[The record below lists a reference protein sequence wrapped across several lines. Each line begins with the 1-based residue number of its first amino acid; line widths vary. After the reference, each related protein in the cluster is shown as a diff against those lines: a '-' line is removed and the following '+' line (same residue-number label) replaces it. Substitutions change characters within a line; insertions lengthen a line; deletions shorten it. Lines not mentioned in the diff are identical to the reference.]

1 MQFFPDYQPF
11 EKASPSPGYFGTKYD
26 KQIRYHRVVGV
37 KKCHR
42 KLVREELVWNIK
54 LWKQYD
60 EIILLITDAK
70 NLNKGKLAK
79 GIRKLGIC
87 NLVKERTGKN

>member
-70 NLNKGKLAK
+70 R
-79 GIRKLGIC
+79 ISI
-87 NLVKERTGKN
+87 KENWQKVSENWEYVTW